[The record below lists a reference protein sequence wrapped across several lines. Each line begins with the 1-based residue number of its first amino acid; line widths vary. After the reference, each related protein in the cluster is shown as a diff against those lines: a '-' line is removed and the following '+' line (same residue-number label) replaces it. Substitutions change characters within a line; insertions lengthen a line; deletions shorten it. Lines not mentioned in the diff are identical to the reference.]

1 MHSLFFIGDPGD
13 VGQFGEASPFLPVP
27 GPDLGFFNLLPT
39 VIKQRGIS
47 VGPHEVDFFLIS
59 K

>member
-1 MHSLFFIGDPGD
+1 MHFLFFCDPGD
-13 VGQFGEASPFLPVP
+13 VGQLGEASPSLPLP

-47 VGPHEVDFFLIS
+47 VGPQ
-59 K
+59 